1 MWIKI
6 CGMTQS
12 AAVAAALEAGADALG
27 FVLAPSPRRLTPAAA
42 GQLAQLARGRAQCV
56 AVMRHPQQSQVDEVL
71 REMKPDVL
79 QSDWADFENLRLPG
93 SLSRL
98 PVWRAGQTLPAQLPG
113 RVLFEGATSGVGALC
128 DWGEAGALARRT
140 ELVLAGGLNAANV
153 AQAITAVAPFGVDV
167 SSGVEERPGIKDVAA
182 IARFIAA
189 ARAAAVSQRLGFL

>member
-1 MWIKI
+1 
-6 CGMTQS
+6 
-12 AAVAAALEAGADALG
+12 
-27 FVLAPSPRRLTPAAA
+27 
-42 GQLAQLARGRAQCV
+42 
-56 AVMRHPQQSQVDEVL
+56 MRHPQQSQVDEVL